1 MKNIETWEQFLQRRA
16 KSAKPEV
23 DWVKRRD
30 EWLAHLKELFSKVEG
45 WMKPYVEAGQ
55 MKLRTDGFVSI
66 TEDYIGTYMA
76 PTVLIYIGD
85 DLVSLTPKGALI
97 IGSRGRVDMRGT
109 KREVMLVLL
118 EDKGWPFAFRN
129 GGPKLHYED
138 LSEDSFKE
146 IVQSLV

>member
-23 DWVKRRD
+23 DWTKRKD
-30 EWLAHLKELFSKVEG
+30 EWLKQLKGLFAKVEA
-45 WMKPYVEAGQ
+45 WMQPYVLAGQ
-55 MKLRTDGFVSI
+55 MKLRSDGTVSI

-76 PTVLIYIGD
+76 PTVLIHIGD

-97 IGSRGRVDMRGT
+97 IGSHGRVDIRGT

-118 EDKGWPFAFRN
+118 EEKGWTFAYRN
-129 GGPKLHYED
+129 GPKL
-138 LSEDSFKE
+138 
-146 IVQSLV
+146 Q